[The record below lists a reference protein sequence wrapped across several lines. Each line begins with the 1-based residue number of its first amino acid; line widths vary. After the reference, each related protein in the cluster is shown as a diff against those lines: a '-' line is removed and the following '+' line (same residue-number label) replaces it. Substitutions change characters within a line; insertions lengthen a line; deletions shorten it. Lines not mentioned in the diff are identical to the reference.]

1 MRPVSGPRGPR
12 PAGMHHFPMGA
23 TTEVMG
29 GVGDFYMLGH
39 AMIGDAVEKAG
50 LRSHAG
56 GPLGSFRRRLVN
68 MFYS

>member
-1 MRPVSGPRGPR
+1 
-12 PAGMHHFPMGA
+12 MHHFPMGA

-50 LRSHAG
+50 LRSHTG
-56 GPLGSFRRRLVN
+56 GPLGSFRRRLVCDVL
-68 MFYS
+68 FVTLRTKCTAVKGL

>member
-1 MRPVSGPRGPR
+1 
-12 PAGMHHFPMGA
+12 MHHFPMGA

-50 LRSHAG
+50 LRSHTG
-56 GPLGSFRRRLVN
+56 GPLGSFRRRLVC
-68 MFYS
+68 SIRDSIHTKCTAVKGL